1 MSLYILR
8 LVSGWLKYGEPCV
21 VPRMRKHKTVYS
33 TIMTTT
39 KMTETEG
46 FLCIIEILCKLLKY
60 KGWNQILKQP
70 PKKDYSMTSDKW
82 KFSMFITCW
91 CWFAYT
97 SLVPFPQFRSR
108 AQCAIGIVGRVS
120 MSRECANGIVGSIHA
135 NFSKSSV
142 GILCVATF
150 RRISNSRHFVV
161 MLNYSTIL

>member
-1 MSLYILR
+1 
-8 LVSGWLKYGEPCV
+8 
-21 VPRMRKHKTVYS
+21 MRKHKTVYS

-70 PKKDYSMTSDKW
+70 PKKTIQWHLTNENLACLSRVDVGLH
-82 KFSMFITCW
+82 I
-91 CWFAYT
+91 
-97 SLVPFPQFRSR
+97 LVWYPSHNSVR
-108 AQCAIGIVGRVS
+108 ARTAR
-120 MSRECANGIVGSIHA
+120 ANGIVGSIHA